1 MAVTR
6 VTKGLRYSTQ
16 ALLASVFAA
25 LMIVVMPGT
34 QAHADPTVAEIEAQ
48 ISKVWAQA
56 EPLIEEYNGVHES
69 YRKNKAKQ
77 AELEK
82 KLEPLRLQIDLAHVR
97 VGALAAEI
105 YKNQGANTFNAIVTA
120 GSPETLADQ
129 LSFLDLMAR
138 QQEQQISGVTELMA
152 SYDAQK
158 VPLDALVADLA
169 KQDADLAAKKKD
181 IESRLAELQKLRSKA
196 YGTTGSTG
204 GYRPWPCPAKYEP
217 TNGYKVAKFAC
228 SQAGKPYVWAA
239 SGPNSYDC
247 SGLTLRAWA
256 QVGVYLP
263 HKALYQSQSIPEVSR
278 ANLQLGDL
286 VFYYSP
292 IHHVG
297 VYVGDG
303 KIMHAP
309 SFGDFVRM
317 ADMDAAGPINAAM
330 PFGRPKS

>member
-1 MAVTR
+1 VATTR
-6 VTKGLRYSTQ
+6 VTKRLRYSVR

-25 LMIVVMPGT
+25 LIVVLPGAH
-34 QAHADPTVAEIEAQ
+34 AHADPTVAEIEAQ

-56 EPLIEEYNGVHES
+56 EPLIEEYNGVHED

-77 AELEK
+77 VELEK
-82 KLEPLRLQIDLAHVR
+82 KLAPLRLQIDLAHVR
-97 VGALAAEI
+97 LGALAAEI
-105 YKNQGANTFNAIVTA
+105 YKHQGANTFSAIISA
-120 GSPETLADQ
+120 GSPDVLADQ
-129 LSFLDLMAR
+129 LSFLDIAAR
-138 QQEQQISGVTELMA
+138 EQQRQISGVTDLMDK
-152 SYDAQK
+152 YNVQK
-158 VPLDALVADLA
+158 APLDVLVAGLA
-169 KQDADLAAKKKD
+169 KQDADLAAKKKT
-181 IESRLAELQKLRSKA
+181 IEARLSELQKLRSKA
-196 YGTTGSTG
+196 YGTTGATG
-204 GYRPWPCPAKYEP
+204 GYRPWPCPSKYEP

-228 SQAGKPYVWAA
+228 GQAGKPYVWAA

-286 VFYYSP
+286 VFYFSP

-297 VYVGDG
+297 VYVGNN

-309 SFGDFVRM
+309 TFGDNVRM
-317 ADMDAAGPINAAM
+317 ADMDAAGPINSAM
-330 PFGRPKS
+330 PFGRPRP